1 MKYRNIKNK
10 IALKEVLENNGY
22 TVGVRENN
30 IDIANNKNK
39 LAYIGTDDKK
49 NDIVISVLD
58 KNITI
63 KEAKELLAEIE
74 TVIDIY
80 EYIKEKIET

>member
-30 IDIANNKNK
+30 IDIANNINK